1 MHMPLKAVLWG
12 HRRRFIP
19 NPSKGS
25 SHSWFQAVRRPFPA
39 VSGFA
44 HAGRGWNASNPAAAI
59 RQSFRPAFPPLRNQ
73 QGRPEGERGGTTR
86 PPPRGTR
93 GGMPSL
99 PARHTAPPFP
109 ACFPGDTYE
118 NAGESPDGIRRRRR
132 TAYHHH
138 AGMIAMPRIGV
149 SHLTPMRPVCNRG
162 FP

>member
-86 PPPRGTR
+86 PP
-93 GGMPSL
+93 
-99 PARHTAPPFP
+99 ARNPWWHAIIARTPHRTAVP
-109 ACFPGDTYE
+109 CLLPGDTYE

>member
-86 PPPRGTR
+86 PPRAEPVVACHHCPHATPHRR
-93 GGMPSL
+93 SL
-99 PARHTAPPFP
+99 LASR
-109 ACFPGDTYE
+109 
-118 NAGESPDGIRRRRR
+118 
-132 TAYHHH
+132 
-138 AGMIAMPRIGV
+138 
-149 SHLTPMRPVCNRG
+149 
-162 FP
+162 